1 MPPRS
6 SSPFGSAAAA
16 LIALGLIG
24 TVADGSG
31 RRAERFDLS
40 PKNSGP
46 DHAVPVIFL
55 AIADSER

>member
-1 MPPRS
+1 MP
-6 SSPFGSAAAA
+6 A
-16 LIALGLIG
+16 IG
-24 TVADGSG
+24 GAD
-31 RRAERFDLS
+31 RFSFS